1 MKHPSRKRTLRK
13 VGLTSAIA
21 VTVFASGIGVAS
33 ASTHP
38 SRPVSPP
45 AARGSK
51 DAGVTPPAPMP
62 PRGPLGI
69 AGDVTALTSSSIT
82 IATTARPVTYSLTAA
97 TTVTDHRPGTKP
109 EGLALGEN
117 VRVVP
122 SSSDSSVAASITIVP
137 ASIGGRVSAINGD
150 TITVTDPNA
159 GTATIQVDADTTFTK
174 SGANASISDVRI
186 GSFIVAT
193 GTFGSSPTSLDATT
207 VGIGTPP
214 PGAFGP
220 PRNGFGPGPLA
231 GPFAGGPPDVPAPSR
246 VSISVRGALRR

>member
-38 SRPVSPP
+38 SQPVSPP
-45 AARGSK
+45 AARGSR
-51 DAGVTPPAPMP
+51 DAGMTPPAPLP
-62 PRGPLGI
+62 PRGPMGVG
-69 AGDVTALTSSSIT
+69 GDVTALTSSSIT
-82 IATTARPVTYSLTAA
+82 IATRSSSVTYSLTST
-97 TTVTDHRPGTKP
+97 TTVTDLRPGTKS
-109 EGLALGEN
+109 EALSLGEN

-137 ASIGGRVSAINGD
+137 ASIAGRVSAISGD

-159 GTATIQVDADTTFTK
+159 STATIQVNATTTFTK
-174 SGANASISDVRI
+174 SGAPASISDVSV
-186 GSFIVAT
+186 GSFIFAT
-193 GTFGSSPTSLDATT
+193 GAFGSSPTSLDAAT

-214 PGAFGP
+214 GALCP
-220 PRNGFGPGPLA
+220 PRNAQRPSPLA
-231 GPFAGGPPDVPAPSR
+231 GPFAGGLPDLPAPSPA
-246 VSISVRGALRR
+246 SVRGALRR

>member
-38 SRPVSPP
+38 SKPVSPP

-51 DAGVTPPAPMP
+51 DAGVTPPAPMLA
-62 PRGPLGI
+62 RGPFGI
-69 AGDVTALTSSSIT
+69 GGDVTALTSSSIT
-82 IATTARPVTYSLTAA
+82 IATQSSSVTYSLNAS
-97 TTVTDHRPGTKP
+97 TTVTDLRPGAKS
-109 EGLALGEN
+109 EGLSLGEN

-137 ASIGGRVSAINGD
+137 AAVGGRVSAINGD

-159 GTATIQVDADTTFTK
+159 ATVTIQVNATTTFTK
-174 SGANASISDVRI
+174 SGAHASITDVRV
-186 GSFIVAT
+186 GSFIFAT
-193 GTFGSSPTSLDATT
+193 GAYGSSPTALDAAT
-207 VGIGTPP
+207 VGIGSPP
-214 PGAFGP
+214 PGAPGP
-220 PRNGFGPGPLA
+220 PRNARGPGPLA
-231 GPFAGGPPDVPAPSR
+231 GPFAGGLPDIPAPSPA
-246 VSISVRGALRR
+246 SLRGAIRK